1 MQESERTVQPSTAG
15 PWERSNG
22 LVTPLA
28 AVTKHKKQLKD
39 GEVSFGSELVL
50 NDTVRYGLKSGWQGL
65 EASDHVFPDRKQRVA
80 RKQGSLCYKTS
91 HPTPS
96 YSLPPWKL
104 HSLNGLQSFKAAP
117 D

>member
-28 AVTKHKKQLKD
+28 AVTKHKKQLKG

-50 NDTVRYGLKSGWQGL
+50 DDTVHYGLNQGGRNL
-65 EASDHVFPDRKQRVA
+65 RHLIMCSQTGNR
-80 RKQGSLCYKTS
+80 G
-91 HPTPS
+91 
-96 YSLPPWKL
+96 
-104 HSLNGLQSFKAAP
+104 
-117 D
+117 